1 MKTILNNFNFI
12 KSIKPNTVFWDNI
25 KISLNAIRSNLL
37 RAILTIAIIAFG
49 IMALVGI
56 LTAID
61 AIKGSINSEFSLM
74 GANSFAIVSRGI
86 TVYMGNKQYRTK
98 NYSHISYRQ
107 AKEFKDNFKF
117 PAKVAISTY
126 ATGIGTVKYKSK
138 KSNPN
143 VDVWGVD
150 ENDLF
155 TSGKEIGKGRNF
167 TQSEI
172 EQFRNLVIVGNDIVR
187 ALFDKN
193 ENPLGKEITVGGG
206 RYKIIGVLKE
216 KGSSMAAQDRIC
228 LIPVTNVRQY
238 FSRPNRTFRINIR
251 PLDPNLMEA
260 AEGEATGLFRIIR
273 NLDVKDETDFNI
285 ERSDRI
291 AQILIE
297 NIKYVAIAATII
309 GVITLFGAAIGLMNI
324 MLVSVTERTREI
336 GIRKAIGAKS
346 KTIKRQ
352 FLFESV
358 VIGQLG
364 GLIGIFLGILIGNIM
379 SVILKSPFIIPWHW
393 IIGGVVLCFVVGVIS
408 GYVPAVKASKLDPII
423 ALHYE

>member
-1 MKTILNNFNFI
+1 MK
-12 KSIKPNTVFWDNI
+12 SNTVFWDNI

-37 RAILTIAIIAFG
+37 RTILTIAIIAFG

-74 GANSFAIVSRGI
+74 GANSFALVSRGI

-98 NYSHISYRQ
+98 NYTHISYRQ

-117 PAKVAISTY
+117 PAKVSISTH

-143 VDVWGVD
+143 VDIWGVD

-155 TSGKEIGKGRNF
+155 TAGKEIGIGRNF
-167 TQSEI
+167 TEEEI
-172 EQFRNLVIVGNDIVR
+172 EQNRHLVIVGNEIVR
-187 ALFDKN
+187 TLFDKN
-193 ENPLGKEITVGGG
+193 EDPLGQIIAVGGG
-206 RYKIIGVLKE
+206 RYRIIGVLKE
-216 KGSSMAAQDRIC
+216 RGSSMGAGDRIC
-228 LIPVTNVRQY
+228 LLPVTNVRQY
-238 FSRPNRTFRINIR
+238 FSRPNRTFRVNIR

-285 ERSDRI
+285 ERSDRL

-309 GVITLFGAAIGLMNI
+309 GIITLFGAAIGLMNI

-364 GLIGIFLGILIGNIM
+364 GIVGIILGILIGNIM
-379 SVILKSPFIIPWHW
+379 SIILKSPFIIPWQW
-393 IIGGVVLCFVVGVIS
+393 IFSGVALCFAVGVVS
-408 GYVPAVKASKLDPII
+408 GYFPAVKASKLDPII